1 MCCRDA
7 CGHLACAY
15 LGAAAWRSLW
25 CVLCCGADGRGCGLG
40 SGCSTGA
47 FAALNARKLSA
58 AALAVV
64 QDTTNKVLVLV
75 HESACCVLRL
85 GQTAVLWVR
94 VCARGVQGGCVMAVG
109 AGKGAL
115 VHTYRTPRYIGC
127 AYRGAWSG
135 LGWCGSSIKT
145 AATTDYVALVSD
157 VGHLEEL
164 QSQEAM
170 PVFVFAAHVVLR
182 VGNEG
187 PLPPLREAYCHAV
200 TWADK
205 LVEALLPAPGPAPA
219 QRAPASLVQPT
230 TGRVLVKTVSRTTMA
245 VGRTAAA
252 SPGAACRMASG
263 MVGAGVRRVLSFTPA
278 AARKAPTTSSSPA
291 KNESPSTRL
300 VLSASP
306 DVSPYSLSEVLD
318 PYPCFLYRLLCR
330 LLCRLCLQRAGEPST
345 RAWARPRV

>member
-1 MCCRDA
+1 M
-7 CGHLACAY
+7 
-15 LGAAAWRSLW
+15 
-25 CVLCCGADGRGCGLG
+25 
-40 SGCSTGA
+40 
-47 FAALNARKLSA
+47 
-58 AALAVV
+58 V

-135 LGWCGSSIKT
+135 LRWCGSSIKT

-306 DVSPYSLSEVLD
+306 NVSPYSLSEVLD